1 MFMRHYF
8 TFSRLFIV
16 ATLCLFLSPV
26 SGLRAEPPSAE
37 SPDNLA
43 VLWTSGDPEVAH
55 RVAFLYTLNARKQG
69 WFKDV
74 TLIVWG
80 PSQRLLAADQSIQA
94 YVKEMQDAGVV
105 VEACINCA
113 EAYGI
118 TKDIEALGIEVKP
131 MGQPLSEFLK
141 NPEWATL
148 SF

>member
-1 MFMRHYF
+1 MSIRSTYH
-8 TFSRLFIV
+8 LL
-16 ATLCLFLSPV
+16 TLLIALGIFHGMT
-26 SGLRAEPPSAE
+26 SGLRAEPSPAG

-55 RVAFLYTLNARKQG
+55 RVAFLYTLNAKKQG
-69 WFKDV
+69 WFKEV
-74 TLIVWG
+74 ALIVWG

-94 YVKEMQDAGVV
+94 YVKEMQEAGVV

-118 TKDIEALGIEVKP
+118 TKAIEALGIEVKP
-131 MGQPLSEFLK
+131 MGKPLSEFLK
-141 NPEWATL
+141 DPEWSTL